1 MPKNNN
7 DFDSDELIK
16 KQTELDKILNDM
28 SKLSEKII
36 DVLDNDVKTQES
48 IGKIIEKYDKKQCRI
63 FLKNWGNKICFG
75 LWTLIV
81 IVATSMIN
89 KLIK

>member
-7 DFDSDELIK
+7 DFDANEIIK
-16 KQTELDKILNDM
+16 KQTEFDKILNNR
-28 SKLSEKII
+28 SKLAEKIL
-36 DVLDNDVKTQES
+36 DVLENNVKTQES

-63 FLKNWGNKICFG
+63 FLKNWGNKLGLG

-81 IVATSMIN
+81 IILTSIIN
-89 KLIK
+89 KFIK